1 MNRVTVRRLLYI
13 QCEQKRSHDIDIEGH
28 IGVCE
33 KKRKQNAVILV
44 VFLLFFILVIPARFL
59 VRGKKKPEKIL
70 FFHLEL
76 LQTTIFYFLSS
87 QKETCLIYKFKK
99 NVCALDR

>member
-1 MNRVTVRRLLYI
+1 MNRVTVRRLLDI

-33 KKRKQNAVILV
+33 KKRKQNVVILV

-59 VRGKKKPEKIL
+59 VRGKKKLKKFYSFIL
-70 FFHLEL
+70 NFFRRPSFIFFPVKRNMPHL
-76 LQTTIFYFLSS
+76 Q
-87 QKETCLIYKFKK
+87 
-99 NVCALDR
+99 V